1 MVRLT
6 LDTSGF
12 DAEQR
17 KMLAAAKN
25 PRPPLKAFA
34 VEFATDVLNTWETM
48 SFSSLWNAPKN
59 FRNAAMWKPVKP
71 QYVRKD
77 GTRVPPWGGVARV
90 SAGWKTVGA
99 NVEYYTDANGRL
111 RVRKKRALQ
120 RKLKSVSGAVKPKT
134 RPSGAPVRALDLVGK
149 DTQEMA
155 REFTGPPSFTADGR
169 TVILSTN
176 RKYAEAQ
183 NKLRPF
189 NRFSRKDNERL
200 VYWVRNWLDGLIQ
213 ARNQRNGR

>member
-17 KMLAAAKN
+17 KMLAAVKN

-34 VEFATDVLNTWETM
+34 VEYAADVLKAWNAM
-48 SFSSLWNAPKN
+48 SFGSLWNSAKN
-59 FRNAAMWKPVKP
+59 FRDAAMWKPVAP

-77 GTRVPPWGGVARV
+77 GTRVPPWGGVARAQHGLKGHTV
-90 SAGWKTVGA
+90 KQKTGTVKG
-99 NVEYYTDANGRL
+99 
-111 RVRKKRALQ
+111 KKRPSQ
-120 RKLKSVSGAVKPKT
+120 RRVKQ
-134 RPSGAPVRALDLVGK
+134 GDIVGK

-176 RKYAEAQ
+176 RPYAERQ
-183 NKLRPF
+183 NRLRPF
-189 NRFSRKDNERL
+189 NRFNRKDGQRL

-213 ARNQRNGR
+213 ARNQRNAR

>member
-34 VEFATDVLNTWETM
+34 VEFATDVLKTWETM
-48 SFSSLWNAPKN
+48 SFGSLWNAPKN

-71 QYVRKD
+71 QYIRAD
-77 GTRVPPWGGVARV
+77 GTRVPPWGGVARAQNGFKGQSV
-90 SAGWKTVGA
+90 KQKTGTVKG
-99 NVEYYTDANGRL
+99 
-111 RVRKKRALQ
+111 KK
-120 RKLKSVSGAVKPKT
+120 
-134 RPSGAPVRALDLVGK
+134 RPSGDRVKQQDIVGK
-149 DTQEMA
+149 DTQEMS